1 MFNPLTQEIE
11 ELEQRIVELASFRHL
26 GQAADAWRSR
36 LDLVLPE
43 AHVTTNQW
51 ANEKRII
58 KGRNELPVKWKPDLT
73 PYVPGI
79 QDACDEIGV
88 RVVAVQGN
96 ARSGKTVAAENHAMK
111 RWTHGPWGDVFW
123 YMQSEKDVED
133 YMEERGEWMLE
144 HHDEVAEKID
154 VTYRRNARDRKRIG
168 QSLALWMAAT
178 KRTTR
183 GKGAPFIVADEID
196 VYIQKIRDGILSIM
210 LNRQREFGSAAL
222 LFLASHPDAG
232 PKFGIAS
239 IVSESLRHLW
249 WWLCPYRSCR
259 KPSSPALE
267 ASIRMDWNIAKILK
281 RMDGADNAETLEAV
295 KHEARLICP
304 HCRREINDEMR
315 LEMSHDTGA
324 WLQPDQRLIG
334 ARKVKG
340 ERRVEEMMGF
350 VIQCWMTPFIT
361 IGGVAREWVSGKL
374 KADQTGDDTQLREAT
389 CKTKG
394 EVYEG
399 ADESVKVEDW
409 ITVRNRMKSGGA
421 YLAKTVPNGV
431 DFLTA
436 FVDIQVNRF
445 EVRVIGWSAWGL
457 ESWLIDAYDISGW
470 PADPAAGR
478 AAFTGIRPFTNG
490 LDWDILEH
498 GVIRQSYPLARAP
511 EMHLPIAKVAIDLGG
526 GEDTTPLARAFAH
539 RMIYR
544 KVDPIDEWRIMP
556 HRGSARKDV
565 ELYGTAKQVFRDDRG
580 GNMVEPIWERRNVN
594 VWKIK
599 RMIARRMKVAVP
611 GPGMMHAPQNM
622 ADRYFRELTSER
634 LIAGEWIP
642 SGRNETWDA
651 WVACETARA
660 ALQPQRYTPE
670 RWEKRP
676 PVWARPFQ
684 PGVEAGIDRE
694 PRSLVSLYSRLV
706 DLNTGERE
714 DGR

>member
-1 MFNPLTQEIE
+1 MLNPLSQEIA
-11 ELEQRIVELASFRHL
+11 ELEQMIVELATFQHL
-26 GQAADAWRSR
+26 GQAAAAWKSR

-51 ANEKRII
+51 ADEKRYI
-58 KGRNELPVKWKPDLT
+58 KGRNELPVKWKAELT
-73 PYVPGI
+73 PYIPGI
-79 QDACDEIGV
+79 QDACDMLGV
-88 RVVAVQGN
+88 GVVAVQGN

-123 YMQSEKDVED
+123 YMQSESDVED

-144 HHDEVAEKID
+144 HHEEVNEKID
-154 VTYRRNARDRKRIG
+154 QTYRRNARDRKRVG
-168 QSLALWMAAT
+168 QSLALWLAAT
-178 KRTTR
+178 KKTTR

-196 VYIQKIRDGILSIM
+196 AYMPKIRAGILT
-210 LNRQREFGSAAL
+210 LLRNRQREFGSAAM

-232 PKFGIAS
+232 PSQGIAS
-239 IVSESLRHLW
+239 VIAQGLRHLW
-249 WWLCPYRSCR
+249 WWLCPHPKCR

-267 ASIRMDWNIAKILK
+267 ASVRMDWNVAHILR
-281 RMDGADNAETLEAV
+281 RMDGAETSEILDTV
-295 KHEARLICP
+295 RHEARLICP
-304 HCRREINDEMR
+304 HCRQPITDEMR
-315 LEMSHDTGA
+315 LEMSSASGA
-324 WLQPDQRLIG
+324 WVQPGQQLVG
-334 ARKVKG
+334 PHKVKG
-340 ERRVEEMMGF
+340 DHRVDDIMGF
-350 VIQCWMTPFIT
+350 IIQCWMTPFIN
-361 IGGVAREWVSGKL
+361 IGKVAREWVAAKIE
-374 KADQTGDDTQLREAT
+374 ADHTGDDTALREAT
-389 CKTKG
+389 VKTKG

-399 ADESVKVEDW
+399 ADEAVKIDDW

-421 YLAKTVPNGV
+421 YLAKMVPNGV

-445 EVRVIGWSAWGL
+445 EVRVVGWSAWGL
-457 ESWLIDAYDISGW
+457 ESWLIDAFEISGW
-470 PADPAAGR
+470 PADPDAGR
-478 AAFTGIRPFTNG
+478 AAFTGVRPFTNQ

-498 GVIRQSYPLARAP
+498 GIIRQSYPLSRAP
-511 EMHLPIAKVAIDLGG
+511 HLHLPIAKVAIDLGG
-526 GEDTTPLARAFAH
+526 GEETTPLARAFAH

-544 KVDPIDEWRIMP
+544 KHDPIDEWRIMP

-565 ELYGTAKQVFRDDRG
+565 ELYGTARQVFRDDRG

-599 RMIARRMKVAVP
+599 RMIARRMKIAVP

-622 ADRYFRELTSER
+622 PDRYFRELTSER

-642 SGRNETWDA
+642 SGRNETWDG

-670 RWEKRP
+670 RWESRP

-684 PGVEAGIDRE
+684 PGVEAGIDRA

-706 DLNTGERE
+706 DLNTDQRE